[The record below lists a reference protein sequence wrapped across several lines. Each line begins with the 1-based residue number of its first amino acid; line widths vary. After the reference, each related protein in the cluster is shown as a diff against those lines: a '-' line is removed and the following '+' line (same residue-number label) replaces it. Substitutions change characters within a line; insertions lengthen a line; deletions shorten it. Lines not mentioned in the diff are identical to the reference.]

1 MIGMPIKNRYRF
13 HSEIPIYFTQF
24 ANFVQ
29 DMEAKLAG
37 TNLLADQ
44 TRSDI
49 ISKITEMS
57 SYLNVIKMIM
67 ESKKHYEDLGISIDE
82 VLIKLETF
90 K

>member
-1 MIGMPIKNRYRF
+1 
-13 HSEIPIYFTQF
+13 
-24 ANFVQ
+24 
-29 DMEAKLAG
+29 MEAKLAG